1 MRLVWLL
8 AVLLVGITFAQ
19 SAFKLVINGKTAS
32 SGWITLNGKA
42 YVPIEALQKAGVMV
56 KKTGNIYTLT
66 LPKVSPAKPVINP
79 TPVVPKPVSS
89 PIPVVPKPISLTST
103 PVTPIVPVVSPVA
116 PVTAPITPVIAPS
129 NPVTGANNSAGTVK
143 IVVNNASKPLLE
155 GCSNLSLNNGVW
167 LMRLLNTAPLVQNGK
182 AGYLV
187 TLEYSNISSN
197 AYSLFETGFS
207 DGDGGASNF
216 TLRLSNGAILASAN
230 TDALFLYNSVQPN
243 SKATADIFFF
253 TSESS
258 LPSPQQFIV
267 GQERRVSGFS
277 VADAS
282 LRFRLDCR

>member
-1 MRLVWLL
+1 MRLIWLV
-8 AVLLVGITFAQ
+8 AVLLIGITFAQ
-19 SAFKLVINGKTAS
+19 STFKLIINGKTAS

-42 YVPIEALQKAGVMV
+42 YVTIEALQKAGVV
-56 KKTGNIYTLT
+56 AKKTGNTYTLT
-66 LPKVSPAKPVINP
+66 LPKVSPAKPVAI
-79 TPVVPKPVSS
+79 
-89 PIPVVPKPISLTST
+89 VPKPISLTST

-116 PVTAPITPVIAPS
+116 PVTAPITPVIPPP

-155 GCSNLSLNNGVW
+155 GCSNVSLNNGVW

-197 AYSLFETGFS
+197 ALSLFETGFS

-230 TDALFLYNSVQPN
+230 TDALFLYNSLQPN

>member
-42 YVPIEALQKAGVMV
+42 YVPIEALQKAGVV
-56 KKTGNIYTLT
+56 AKKTGNTYILT
-66 LPKVSPAKPVINP
+66 LPKVSPAKPVTVP

-103 PVTPIVPVVSPVA
+103 PVTPIVPVAVA

-167 LMRLLNTAPLVQNGK
+167 LMRLLNTAPLIQNGK

-197 AYSLFETGFS
+197 ALSLFETGFS
-207 DGDGGASNF
+207 DGEGGASNF
-216 TLRLSNGAILASAN
+216 TLRLTSGATLASAN
-230 TDALFLYNSVQPN
+230 TDALFLYNTVQPN

-277 VADAS
+277 VSDAS

>member
-1 MRLVWLL
+1 MRLIWLV
-8 AVLLVGITFAQ
+8 AVLLIGITFAQ
-19 SAFKLVINGKTAS
+19 STFKLIINGKTAS

-42 YVPIEALQKAGVMV
+42 YVTIEALQKAGVV
-56 KKTGNIYTLT
+56 AKKTGNTYTLT
-66 LPKVSPAKPVINP
+66 LPKVSPAKPVTI
-79 TPVVPKPVSS
+79 

-116 PVTAPITPVIAPS
+116 PVTAPITPVIPPP

-155 GCSNLSLNNGVW
+155 GCSNVSLNNGVW

-197 AYSLFETGFS
+197 ALSLFETGFS

-230 TDALFLYNSVQPN
+230 TDALFLYNSLQSN